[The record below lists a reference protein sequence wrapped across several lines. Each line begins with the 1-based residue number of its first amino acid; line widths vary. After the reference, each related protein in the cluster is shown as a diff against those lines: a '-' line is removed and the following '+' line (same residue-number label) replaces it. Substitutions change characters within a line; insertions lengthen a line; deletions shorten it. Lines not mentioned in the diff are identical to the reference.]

1 MGAASLT
8 APTSGKMHVDAV
20 GGFGGWSVGCAI
32 KRGGR
37 WDRAKVQQATEHYD
51 DDGHGKDIGSRLL
64 LLAAAINMA
73 AKAFP
78 PQVNRCR
85 RTKRRGTERKYS
97 QHCVVQSQ
105 MDTELQPIKT

>member
-37 WDRAKVQQATEHYD
+37 WDRAKVQQAAEHYD

-64 LLAAAINMA
+64 MLAAVTA
-73 AKAFP
+73 ARALP
-78 PQVNRCR
+78 PHTKICR
-85 RTKRRGTERKYS
+85 VTQKRARGENTRRFAPCTARWIRSSIEVSAY
-97 QHCVVQSQ
+97 
-105 MDTELQPIKT
+105 